1 MAHFRFNAKMWFSS
15 SIFPFFKCGMH
26 SSFKSALFIMTFH
39 RYCFTDDY
47 RVFHCDSDMFRPIYS
62 VSTSSTTNAIYEKNE
77 LKLYFFTPAFRCKSF
92 KRVFTNTRWPFIK
105 CIIIILNLVC
115 LFVAGTANLANP

>member
-1 MAHFRFNAKMWFSS
+1 MPKCDLVRLYFL
-15 SIFPFFKCGMH
+15 FFKCGMH

-39 RYCFTDDY
+39 RYCFTDDC

-62 VSTSSTTNAIYEKNE
+62 VSNTNAIYEKNE
-77 LKLYFFTPAFRCKSF
+77 LKLYFFTLAFRCKSY
-92 KRVFTNTRWPFIK
+92 KRVFTNTLWPFIK